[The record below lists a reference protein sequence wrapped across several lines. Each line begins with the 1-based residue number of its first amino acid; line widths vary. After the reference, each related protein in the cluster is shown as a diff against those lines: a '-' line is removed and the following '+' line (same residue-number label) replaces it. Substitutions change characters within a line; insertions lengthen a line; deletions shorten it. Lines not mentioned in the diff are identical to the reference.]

1 MAIRLNVIIVHS
13 PPPLA
18 GAQQLA
24 ESLVGE
30 LIGRPG
36 IDVALV
42 SSLDGI
48 SADSTD
54 ALTLESI
61 SGDVAVLDWRSPA
74 DLMHALAA
82 LQFIG
87 SRAPHANDP
96 SSDEPPAGT
105 RKIYAFDLQ
114 TQVDAKQ
121 LCSDLQ
127 ALLASRRVQTF
138 TIGVSDAGLGVSDA
152 GLGVSDA
159 GLGVSDAGF
168 EQATKQPHTIG
179 SAVHQWGSQAS
190 SETAPTDHSGSQAD
204 SATRSA
210 GASRV
215 TSPAASP
222 TPNDRAI
229 DLDALVDQLDLLDP

>member
-138 TIGVSDAGLGVSDA
+138 TIGVSDAKLGVSDT
-152 GLGVSDA
+152 

>member
-1 MAIRLNVIIVHS
+1 
-13 PPPLA
+13 
-18 GAQQLA
+18 
-24 ESLVGE
+24 
-30 LIGRPG
+30 
-36 IDVALV
+36 
-42 SSLDGI
+42 
-48 SADSTD
+48 
-54 ALTLESI
+54 
-61 SGDVAVLDWRSPA
+61 
-74 DLMHALAA
+74 MHALAA

-138 TIGVSDAGLGVSDA
+138 TIGVSDAKLGVSDT
-152 GLGVSDA
+152 